1 MFQKSPLTFPA
12 QSLEKEVQKVKAT
25 LQTMLAQLKE
35 EDEDEVNALTDDV
48 LMKNVTDDDE
58 EDEEDE
64 EEEDQYFSD
73 SWDIWN
79 RSLWCFMTTHSQ
91 TVALWDPDPGF
102 AVVVTLYPF
111 TREHHSKS
119 FTVRKHKGLEA
130 LCGPFYQ
137 DMEKRFFLNAIR
149 HFKSDLKTFF
159 NSF

>member
-1 MFQKSPLTFPA
+1 MTPNHWTSVCSVTGLVTHGEHVFQKSPLTFPA

-73 SWDIWN
+73 SWDI
-79 RSLWCFMTTHSQ
+79 
-91 TVALWDPDPGF
+91 
-102 AVVVTLYPF
+102 
-111 TREHHSKS
+111 
-119 FTVRKHKGLEA
+119 
-130 LCGPFYQ
+130 
-137 DMEKRFFLNAIR
+137 
-149 HFKSDLKTFF
+149 
-159 NSF
+159 